1 MGIIGEIYYA
11 EENEKFIVAFFKA
24 YVPYECRGAR
34 GGGGLFTFLQ
44 DLEIWKKYN
53 VNKGL
58 GIIGVIYYTEKKEK
72 KLLGCF

>member
-1 MGIIGEIYYA
+1 MVAGE
-11 EENEKFIVAFFKA
+11 KRHF
-24 YVPYECRGAR
+24 ECRGA
-34 GGGGLFTFLQ
+34 GGGLFIFSQ

>member
-1 MGIIGEIYYA
+1 MKRGILSAGE
-11 EENEKFIVAFFKA
+11 
-24 YVPYECRGAR
+24 P
-34 GGGGLFTFLQ
+34 GGGLFIFSQ

-72 KLLGCF
+72 KLLGRF